1 MVAPQELS
9 GDKEEGWTVVSSKR
23 TLRRLRKISKKNSQ
37 TSVGS
42 TSNTSN
48 SEVIQA
54 SSDNGS
60 IKSGESST
68 SWASIVKRS
77 MKMNI
82 PKINID
88 ITSVTSS
95 KSSDESTN
103 EVKFIKTTKNT
114 SSTDVTND
122 VPIVS
127 PPKIINV
134 PYSDMNKKPRSL
146 FFDDETTID
155 DQDNNN
161 KDLVQNEE
169 TQSTEFVPTEQ
180 KESEPDRETP
190 KEKKRILRLLL
201 VQPALLK

>member
-1 MVAPQELS
+1 MKTSVEKGLASHSSIMVAPQELS

-23 TLRRLRKISKKNSQ
+23 TLRRLRKISKKN
-37 TSVGS
+37 TERSVGS

-68 SWASIVKRS
+68 SWSPIVKRS

-95 KSSDESTN
+95 KSSNESTN
-103 EVKFIKTTKNT
+103 EVKFIKSIKNT
-114 SSTDVTND
+114 SGTEVTSD

-127 PPKIINV
+127 TPKIINV
-134 PYSDMNKKPRSL
+134 PYSDVKATPSVGDMVDQSL
-146 FFDDETTID
+146 IS
-155 DQDNNN
+155 
-161 KDLVQNEE
+161 LWHLA
-169 TQSTEFVPTEQ
+169 
-180 KESEPDRETP
+180 RC
-190 KEKKRILRLLL
+190 RW
-201 VQPALLK
+201 LK